1 MNTQPKSSIPTRDH
15 SIPVWRP
22 AVLKA
27 LLTEIRYLKSRGRG
41 NELSPEMFGS
51 NLSDLSRRVG
61 LSRVLQIQVA
71 VDCLAFEPP

>member
-1 MNTQPKSSIPTRDH
+1 MNTQLKNSIPTRDH
-15 SIPVWRP
+15 SIPVWP
-22 AVLKA
+22 AVVKA
-27 LLTEIRYLKSRGRG
+27 LLTGIRYLKSRGRG